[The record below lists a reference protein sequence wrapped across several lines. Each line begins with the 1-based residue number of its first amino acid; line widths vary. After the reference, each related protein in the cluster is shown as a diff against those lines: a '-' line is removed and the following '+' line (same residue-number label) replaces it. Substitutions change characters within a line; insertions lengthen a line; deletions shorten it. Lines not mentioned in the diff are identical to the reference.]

1 MLYTRL
7 LSGPPTDGRTDRRAR
22 RCNKKLPPQ
31 GAPPWA
37 PAQAAALPSPGA
49 AVLWRGRR
57 SWAALS
63 MGTRGWP
70 GTQSPPGTQ
79 GPPQAPRV
87 LQALGALRGPQSPLG
102 TQSPPGT
109 HGSPGTQGFKGHP
122 KPSGHPGT
130 YEHPKPSGHP
140 GP

>member
-102 TQSPPGT
+102 TQ
-109 HGSPGTQGFKGHP
+109 GSPGTRGFKGPPKPFGYP
-122 KPSGHPGT
+122 KPSRHPRFSRHPGL
-130 YEHPKPSGHP
+130 
-140 GP
+140 